1 MQSRQ
6 YSNARGRRE
15 LVTGARRQR
24 DILQLMKP
32 PVAGL
37 RAAPGGD
44 VSGRTCSAGRWRDEL
59 GAGAAAET
67 THL

>member
-1 MQSRQ
+1 MVQSRP

-44 VSGRTCSAGRWRDEL
+44 VSGCTCSAGR
-59 GAGAAAET
+59 
-67 THL
+67 